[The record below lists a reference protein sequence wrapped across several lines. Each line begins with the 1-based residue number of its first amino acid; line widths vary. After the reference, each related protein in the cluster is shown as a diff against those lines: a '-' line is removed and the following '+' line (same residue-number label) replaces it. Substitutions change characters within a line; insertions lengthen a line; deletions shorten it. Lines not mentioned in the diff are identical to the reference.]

1 MADVSHIYKI
11 SKFSV
16 IGYATVSLSK
26 SILIIGGTAEYSFDS
41 QVSKFSN
48 NDWSK
53 IGSLLYGRID
63 HTVINLNGQI
73 LIFGGSVTANAWWK
87 ADRM

>member
-1 MADVSHIYKI
+1 M
-11 SKFSV
+11 
-16 IGYATVSLSK
+16 IGYDTVSLSE

-41 QVSKFSN
+41 QVSKYSKN
-48 NDWSK
+48 GWSK

-63 HTVINLNGQI
+63 HKVINLNGQI

-87 ADRM
+87 VDRR